1 MSEEM
6 TQENNIPKVYDP
18 QSFEKKWYKFWEDN
32 KLFHAEV
39 DKSKKPYSM
48 VIPPPNVTGQLHMGH
63 ALDNTLQDILIRFRR
78 MQGYNAVWI
87 PGCDHAGIAT
97 QAKVEASLREEGTNR
112 YELGREK
119 FLERVWDWKEQYGNR
134 IMSQL
139 RSLGSSC
146 DWDRQR
152 FTMDEGCSAAVRE
165 VFVSLYDKGLIYQGT
180 RITNWC
186 PNCNTAISD
195 IEVEHENE
203 NGHLWHLRYQVEGED
218 RYVEIATTRPETMF
232 GDTGVAVHP
241 EDERYKDIVGKTL
254 ILPIVNRRIPLFA
267 DEYVDKEFGTGAVK
281 VTPAHDPNDFEMGL
295 RHNLEQIKVINN
307 DGTMGEGAGKYNG
320 MDRYECRK
328 ALVKELEEL
337 GVLVSVE
344 EHEHAVGHC
353 SRCHSTIEPMV
364 SKQWFVKME
373 SLAKPAME
381 AVKDGRIKF
390 VPERFSKIYLQW
402 LENIRDWCISRQL
415 WWGHRIPAWYCD
427 ECGETSVSRT
437 DLTECPHCHSKHI
450 HQDEDVLD
458 TWFSSGLWPFE
469 TMGWPNETEE
479 LKHFYPTATLVTGYD
494 IIFFWVARMVMMGL
508 EFGKD
513 IPFHHVF
520 IHGLVRDSQ
529 GRKMSKSLGNGIDPV
544 EVIEKYGADTLR
556 FMLITGNTPGND
568 MRFYWERVE
577 GARNFA
583 NKIWNASRY
592 MLMNLEGF
600 DKSFKPAEEDY
611 TLSDKWILSR
621 YVRTVRD
628 VTENLDKFELG
639 EAGRMIY
646 EFIWNEFCDWYI
658 ELTKARLYD
667 KENVRA
673 RNTALYVLST
683 VLEGTLR
690 LLHPFMPFLTE
701 EIWQKVPHDDA
712 LKSIMETSWPEVQAE
727 CISDEIEAD
736 MTAIMETIKTVR
748 NMRAEVG
755 AAPSKK
761 SELILSFTDESLRAV
776 FTENQSYLDK
786 LASSDPITI
795 LPAGADKPENAMAGV
810 VNGVEVFLPLKGLID
825 VDKESARLTKELEKL
840 NKEISRLAK
849 KLGNEGFLAKAP
861 ADVVAG
867 EKEKLAGY
875 EEKKKSVEGRMQDL
889 AKLK

>member
-18 QSFEKKWYKFWEDN
+18 QSFEKKWYKFWEEN

-427 ECGETSVSRT
+427 DCGETSVSRT

-621 YVRTVRD
+621 YARTVRD

-712 LKSIMETSWPEVQAE
+712 LKSIMETSWPEVKAE

-761 SELILSFTDESLRAV
+761 SELILNFTDESLRAV

-825 VDKESARLTKELEKL
+825 VEKESARLTKELEKL